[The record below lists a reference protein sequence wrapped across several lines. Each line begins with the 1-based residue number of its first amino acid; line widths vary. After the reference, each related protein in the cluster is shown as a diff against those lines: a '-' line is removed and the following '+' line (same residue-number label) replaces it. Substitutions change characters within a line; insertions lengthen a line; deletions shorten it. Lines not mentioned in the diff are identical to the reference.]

1 MWGPTHGYLGTPKLP
16 RKENVMGE
24 ARLGACLE
32 VIIQLVMCLH
42 KMGVFETGAL
52 TIRGLMPGP

>member
-24 ARLGACLE
+24 ARLGAYLE
-32 VIIQLVMCLH
+32 VVIQLVMCLH
-42 KMGVFETGAL
+42 KMGVFEMDAL
-52 TIRGLMPGP
+52 TIRGLMLDP